1 MYFFKYYYKLYLD
14 FTVTSLYVKK
24 HIIHGLKIHLH
35 FKVSNVI
42 GKKKLLKDTAIRK
55 SDKTLHFILEYF
67 LLKTIISDLII
78 SLTETTLSQT
88 T

>member
-1 MYFFKYYYKLYLD
+1 MLL
-14 FTVTSLYVKK
+14 V
-24 HIIHGLKIHLH
+24 
-35 FKVSNVI
+35 
-42 GKKKLLKDTAIRK
+42 KKLLKDTAIRK